1 MKEAVEELKNEEFTD
16 VYNENSVVLPGERE
30 TFVSDCTIES
40 DMELLFPN
48 SYIPNDSE
56 RISLYQELDNMERA
70 SDIQA
75 FSAKLEDRFGRI
87 PHEGKELI
95 RIVTL
100 RQLAKQLGMEKVVLK
115 QEKMNLFFVS
125 DNNIRYFQSPVFG
138 KVLSYLQKNPRQCQ
152 LREIKGKRSIYIT
165 HIKTVE
171 EAVLTL
177 QNILEQEEL

>member
-1 MKEAVEELKNEEFTD
+1 
-16 VYNENSVVLPGERE
+16 
-30 TFVSDCTIES
+30 
-40 DMELLFPN
+40 
-48 SYIPNDSE
+48 
-56 RISLYQELDNMERA
+56 MERA

-152 LREIKGKRSIYIT
+152 LREIKGKRSISIT
-165 HIKTVE
+165 HIKTGE
-171 EAVLTL
+171 ECGSYVTKYSGTRRIINLPSHGKTRAYKYIRKCTIIRYIKPNNRICRYVALHYTTWGIFCL
-177 QNILEQEEL
+177 KSRLYYSANTVYT